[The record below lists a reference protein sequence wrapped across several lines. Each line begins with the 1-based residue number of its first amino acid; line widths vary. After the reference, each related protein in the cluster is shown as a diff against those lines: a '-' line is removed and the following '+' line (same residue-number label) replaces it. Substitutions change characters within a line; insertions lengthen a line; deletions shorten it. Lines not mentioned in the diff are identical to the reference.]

1 MKSNMGDLNLRI
13 DSVEDLFRFR
23 KIDRRPNLFLRYWAQ
38 FLKYLYIRATSRTS
52 KLHMSTILKAS
63 VFYDNTT
70 CLICL

>member
-1 MKSNMGDLNLRI
+1 MKSNMADLNLRI

-52 KLHMSTILKAS
+52 KLHMSTKFFIRSDTETFRFL
-63 VFYDNTT
+63 
-70 CLICL
+70 